1 MRLTIEIDANELKRI
16 QALTGQRKKSPAISR
31 ALTDYL
37 REHEKQRLI
46 ERALT
51 GQTDFSATNDEL
63 EARDVYDAR

>member
-1 MRLTIEIDANELKRI
+1 MRLTIDIDANELKRI

-37 REHEKQRLI
+37 REHEKQRFI
-46 ERALT
+46 ERVLT
-51 GQTDFSATNDEL
+51 GRTDFSATNDEL